1 MENEAPEPGPH
12 GPPRHRC
19 RSQRSL
25 QPSPSPALLHPS
37 PPRRCSLPCCPRVTA
52 ALLPLRAVC
61 HAASSP
67 SRDDVASAVACAA
80 LSSPENAGAVC
91 PPLALALSP
100 HSLEGPTRG
109 PPGRARTASPAR
121 GLSPWEVAVTA
132 SGGSGR
138 DRFGG
143 LRRAHPALS
152 VGSQA
157 GLTCRFVRKLP
168 ASPPPHRWRDPRNP
182 WACWGARPASRH
194 AAWSASSILECS
206 AGVQGRL
213 MAVLRCLF
221 PMLPFPFVI
230 ITQAHLLHA
239 GPRDH
244 AFHGKEQRPGGLP
257 LHPYSLL
264 AGVLHC
270 LHLCEVREQ
279 RLHLSR
285 SPSGRAGKR
294 AEGCQPR
301 AWHRRA

>member
-1 MENEAPEPGPH
+1 MPPSGSGPFTPLFGGPDARPTWLSQDGLPRSGSLTVGGRGHSIWGFGQGPLWGPSSCPPSPLCRVTGWADVPLRAQTASQPSAPPLARPQEPVGVLG
-12 GPPRHRC
+12 GPPRF
-19 RSQRSL
+19 
-25 QPSPSPALLHPS
+25 
-37 PPRRCSLPCCPRVTA
+37 
-52 ALLPLRAVC
+52 
-61 HAASSP
+61 
-67 SRDDVASAVACAA
+67 
-80 LSSPENAGAVC
+80 
-91 PPLALALSP
+91 
-100 HSLEGPTRG
+100 
-109 PPGRARTASPAR
+109 PAR
-121 GLSPWEVAVTA
+121 GLVSLFHLGV
-132 SGGSGR
+132 
-138 DRFGG
+138 FG
-143 LRRAHPALS
+143 
-152 VGSQA
+152 
-157 GLTCRFVRKLP
+157 
-168 ASPPPHRWRDPRNP
+168 
-182 WACWGARPASRH
+182 
-194 AAWSASSILECS
+194 
-206 AGVQGRL
+206 GVQGRL

-257 LHPYSLL
+257 LHPHSLL